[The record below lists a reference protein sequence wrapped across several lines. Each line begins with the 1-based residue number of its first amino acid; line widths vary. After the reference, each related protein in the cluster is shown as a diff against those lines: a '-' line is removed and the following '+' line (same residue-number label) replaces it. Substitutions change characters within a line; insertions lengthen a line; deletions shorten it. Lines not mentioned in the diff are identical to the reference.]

1 MAPKSLTD
9 NFLSSVAPTD
19 KIRRYFDGAGLYI
32 EVSPTGCKSWRL
44 KYRFAGLEK
53 RLTLG
58 TYPDTSLEEARAKRD
73 IARKLLKN
81 STDPG
86 ELAKVQRAKQ
96 AQERAA
102 QQAATR
108 FSIYNDGAL
117 SARFGNRR
125 IVLTASETHELRTF
139 LDATRAVTSKLRTS
153 CP

>member
-1 MAPKSLTD
+1 MAPAPLTD
-9 NFLSSVAPTD
+9 DFLCSVAPAD
-19 KIRRYFDGAGLYI
+19 KPRRFFDGAGLYI

-53 RLTLG
+53 RLPLG
-58 TYPDTSLEEARAKRD
+58 TYPETGHEEARTKRD
-73 IARKLLKN
+73 TARQLLKN
-81 STDPG
+81 GTDPS

-108 FSIYNDGAL
+108 FSIYNNGAL